1 MRKNQS
7 ADNRPIVLVVDDD
20 ADARDLYANQ
30 LDGQY
35 SVLTAASGEDAL
47 EAIDERV
54 AVVLLDRRMPGLSG
68 DEVLQ
73 MIRDRNHQCR
83 IVMVTGVSPAVDILD
98 LPFDDY
104 LVKPVS
110 GGQLNET
117 VSRMLVRNESDE
129 TIQNAMALVSKM
141 ATLESKMEISELK
154 KSPEYAALE
163 SQLADLHAGIDLGD
177 GDDEY
182 TEFTTEK
189 IQAIFG

>member
-1 MRKNQS
+1 MRKTQS
-7 ADNRPIVLVVDDD
+7 ADNPPTVLVVDDD
-20 ADARDLYANQ
+20 AEVRSLYENQ
-30 LDGQY
+30 LDGEY
-35 SVLTAASGEDAL
+35 SVRTAASGQEAL
-47 EAIDERV
+47 EVIDDRV

-73 MIRDRNHQCR
+73 TIRERNHQCR
-83 IVMVTGVSPAVDILD
+83 IVMVTGVSPDVDILD

-110 GGQLNET
+110 GTQLNDT

-141 ATLESKMEISELK
+141 ATLESKMELAELQ
-154 KSPEYAALE
+154 SSAEYAVLE
-163 SQLADLHAGIDLGD
+163 SQLADLRAGINLGQR
-177 GDDEY
+177 DDEY

-189 IQAIFG
+189 IEAIFS